1 MTTRNSWLKRAG
13 AVAALMALLGAAAD
27 SAHAKPAPGKT
38 RRGFDLFAESFGL
51 FNVNRV
57 ACGIVNRGAICYDP
71 GGSPIGG
78 GGFWPK
84 GTPDGYVYGSGLQAA
99 GIIAANA
106 GFSWAGDTVG
116 AQFYDPSTG
125 PLHGAGL
132 TPVYNSIAPADL
144 AAWPNGGVVRDASLY
159 SAAVLGQNS
168 VSQQDLWWRSWDGD
182 PALLTGRKHPLGIL
196 VETRALGWNYPAG
209 NQDIQYLLFTF
220 TNISASD
227 PTKYNGVDAAIRSEI
242 ADIGKQYADG
252 IKSRLNVTLPP
263 AGYRIDSLYV
273 ALASDTD
280 VGPTAT
286 DNYSTAI
293 LPFNLGLAY
302 IDDFSE
308 SAFTY
313 PPDIFAPPFAVG
325 PGFVGAK
332 YLKSPINPATS
343 QQVGLTMFSNTL
355 NPNTC
360 VSGLCDATNVVQ
372 LWRYLSGNINPAA
385 GDNPC
390 TVAAPKTDKVCF
402 LSQTSADTRFF
413 QASGPFSLDAGQS
426 ATIVVAYLFAPAVSG
441 IAGLVVGSDN
451 PPGIPSTG
459 AQIAANPGANIRFI
473 ERAAGWVSEA
483 DTNPVNGAIDQGEV
497 RTVPASLLAKAM
509 VAQKL
514 FDNKFLL
521 PASPTAP
528 NFYLVPGENK
538 VAIIWQPSTTET
550 VGDPYFGVASSLASG
565 SLYDPNYRRFDVE
578 GYRVYRGRTQGN
590 LELIG
595 QFDYTGTVFRDFNG
609 SFDYGTRCAPELGL
623 NTALVCPVAF
633 DMVTFTVSS
642 SHPLS
647 GDVVQV
653 PRPPV
658 AAGRVLLAGGTTV
671 KLVKSDTAV
680 AGAESGSFPALDDT
694 GVPFAIVDT
703 TVRNSFTYFYAVT
716 AFDVNSLQSGPT
728 SLESARITKTV
739 TPRAP
744 AINQVAS
751 TFNVDL
757 VGRNTVLSTTAT
769 GPTINATTGVFSGP
783 AAPTTNFRLLGAQ
796 LFAEH
801 ALKASSATIR
811 IDSVVPNYYHQA
823 TYYLTVTGATTF
835 QQVLGPV
842 GPLGDEDGNA
852 TLGPVSVLVGA
863 DSALLASKGLDNL
876 PFAGRGSVDL
886 RLVPTAGFSKDADW
900 HATAAGAFFARPA
913 TFSDAGG
920 SRWFTGTNESMADP
934 ALGVAHGQLTGVT
947 GIYRPSAFGNV
958 LDDFFRRFD
967 QTTYHVFRA
976 ADIRFYWG
984 ATAGLPDSVIDVTH
998 NVVVPFSGQ
1007 NRASWGIANAT
1018 TNSPGS
1024 TAVNYLDF
1032 FGGPC
1037 LLLAANTP
1045 SQVGCASRN
1054 YVNAAV
1060 LNSVDCTGDGL
1071 NDGTGFG
1078 LYVNGEP
1085 FIFCAAALPT
1095 STVWTYRAYSGEVKK
1110 TGATYSFTQRGADP
1124 AVPGL
1129 SYRFQAVSPATFPT
1143 TADVDLTKVH
1153 TVPDPYYVT
1162 SNLESTTNRKILK
1175 FVNLPNQAIIR
1186 IYSVSGVLVS
1196 VITHNDAGGGGE
1208 ETWNLRNRNN
1218 QFVASGVYFYHL
1230 ETPSGQERIGRF
1242 TVVNFAQ

>member
-1 MTTRNSWLKRAG
+1 MTNRTTWVKRAG
-13 AVAALMALLGAAAD
+13 GVAAVLALLAAGTVE
-27 SAHAKPAPGKT
+27 AKPGPAKP

-71 GGSPIGG
+71 GNSPIGG

-84 GTPDGYVYGSGLQAA
+84 GTPDGYIYGSGLQAA

-132 TPVYNSIAPADL
+132 TPVYNSLAPADL
-144 AAWPNGGVVRDASLY
+144 AAWPNGAVVRDASLY
-159 SAAVLGQNS
+159 SAAVLGQNT
-168 VSQQDLWWRSWDGD
+168 VSQQDMWWRAWDGD
-182 PALLTGRKHPLGIL
+182 PTLLTGRKHPLGIM

-220 TNISASD
+220 YNITASD
-227 PTKYNGVDAAIRSEI
+227 PAKYSGIDPAIRSEI

-252 IKSRLNVTLPP
+252 IKSRLGVTVPA

-273 ALASDTD
+273 GFSSDTD
-280 VGPTAT
+280 VGPAAT

-302 IDDFSE
+302 IDDFAE
-308 SAFTY
+308 PAFTY
-313 PPDIFAPPFAVG
+313 PADVFAPPFLTG
-325 PGFVGAK
+325 PGFGAAK
-332 YLKSPINPATS
+332 YLKSPIDPSTG
-343 QQVGLTMFSNTL
+343 QQVGLTIFSNTL

-360 VSGLCDATNVVQ
+360 VSGLCDAQNTVQ

-390 TVAAPKTDKVCF
+390 TVANPKAERVCF
-402 LSQTSADTRFF
+402 LAQTAADTRFF

-426 ATIVVAYLFAPAVSG
+426 ATIVVAYLFAPAVSSAL
-441 IAGLVVGSDN
+441 AGRVGSDN
-451 PPGIPSTG
+451 PPGIPATG
-459 AQIAANPGANIRFI
+459 TQIAANPGANLRFI
-473 ERAAGWVSEA
+473 ERAAGWVSQTDA
-483 DTNPVNGAIDQGEV
+483 NANGSIEQDEV
-497 RTVPASLLAKAM
+497 TTVGASLLAKSL

-521 PASPTAP
+521 PASPKP
-528 NFYLVPGENK
+528 PPFYLVPGDNK
-538 VAIIWQPSTTET
+538 VAIIWQPSASETE
-550 VGDPYFGVASSLASG
+550 GDPYFTVASSPASG
-565 SLYDPNYRRFDVE
+565 TLYDPNYRRFDVE
-578 GYRVYRGRTQGN
+578 GYRVYRGRTQGA

-595 QFDYTGTVFRDFNG
+595 QFDYTGTTFRDYTG
-609 SFDYGTRCAPELGL
+609 AFDYGAGCAPELGL
-623 NTALVCPVAF
+623 NGAGCPVTF
-633 DMVTFTVSS
+633 DLVNYTTSS
-642 SHPLS
+642 AHPLTGS
-647 GDVVQV
+647 VIQV

-658 AAGRVLLAGGTTV
+658 AQGRVLLAGGTTARV
-671 KLVKSDTAV
+671 VKSDTAV
-680 AGAESGSFPALDDT
+680 AGAESGKFPALEDT

-716 AFDVNSLQSGPT
+716 AFDVNSLMSGPT
-728 SLESARITKTV
+728 SLESARITKSV

-744 AINQVAS
+744 AINLLAG

-757 VGRNTVLSTTAT
+757 VGRNSVLSTTAT
-769 GPTINATTGVFSGP
+769 GPTIDATKGTFSGP
-783 AAPTTNFRLLGAQ
+783 APPSTGFRLLGAQ

-811 IDSVVPNYYHQA
+811 IDSLVPLYYHQVS
-823 TYYLTVTGATTF
+823 YYLTVAGATTF
-835 QQVLGPV
+835 QTSFGPA
-842 GPLGDEDGNA
+842 GPLGQEDGIVTMGQA
-852 TLGPVSVLVGA
+852 AVLVAA

-876 PFAGRGSVDL
+876 PFAGRGEVDV
-886 RLVPTAGFSKDADW
+886 RVAPSAWFSSNADF
-900 HATAAGAFFARPA
+900 HNQVAGAFFASPS

-920 SRWFTGTNESMADP
+920 SRWFTGANETMADP
-934 ALGVAHGQLTGVT
+934 TLGLLHGQLPNVT
-947 GIYRPSAFGNV
+947 TIYRPQGFTGNV
-958 LDDFFRRFD
+958 FDDLWRRFD
-967 QTTYHVFRA
+967 QTVYHLWRA
-976 ADIRFYWG
+976 ADIKVYWG
-984 ATAGLPDSVIDVTH
+984 ATAGKPDSVIDVTH
-998 NVVVPFSGQ
+998 NVVVPYSGQ
-1007 NRASWGIANAT
+1007 NRASWGLIGDITGNGT
-1018 TNSPGS
+1018 LNI
-1024 TAVNYLDF
+1024 NDIR
-1032 FGGPC
+1032 GGPC
-1037 LLLAANTP
+1037 LPGAPATQVP
-1045 SQVGCASRN
+1045 SQVGCLTRN
-1054 YVNAAV
+1054 YTQTATLVN
-1060 LNSVDCTGDGL
+1060 SDCDGDGVGDGL
-1071 NDGTGFG
+1071 GFG
-1078 LYVNGEP
+1078 LYMVGEP
-1085 FIFCAAALPT
+1085 FIFCTTTLPT
-1095 STVWTYRAYSGEVKK
+1095 NTVWTYRSYSGEVKK
-1110 TGATYSFTQRGADP
+1110 TGATYSFTPRPSDP

-1129 SYRFQAVSPATFPT
+1129 AYRFQAVSPATFPT
-1143 TADVDLTKVH
+1143 TGDVDLTKVH

-1186 IYSVSGVLVS
+1186 IYSVSGVLVN
-1196 VITHNDAGGGGE
+1196 VLTHNDQAGGGE